1 MKKTIFVVLA
11 GACIALSA
19 CFCTT
24 TVIDRCAAGLI
35 LNMIGVLIVFV
46 FGFPQPDY
54 DAGCSIIGLEGGTVI
69 DDNGT
74 TVDDKVEQDHIDKKW
89 HKALSILGLVYLFA
103 GFGFQLWY
111 QLAQNLK

>member
-1 MKKTIFVVLA
+1 MKKIILVVLA
-11 GACIALSA
+11 GACIVLSA
-19 CFCTT
+19 WFCTN

-54 DAGCSIIGLEGGTVI
+54 DAGCCIGLEGGTVI

-74 TVDDKVEQDHIDKKW
+74 TVDDKVKQDQIDKKW

-111 QLAQNLK
+111 QLAQNFK

>member
-1 MKKTIFVVLA
+1 MKRIIFVLLF
-11 GACIALSA
+11 GACVVLSA
-19 CFCTT
+19 LFCTT

-35 LNMIGVLIVFV
+35 LNMVGVLIVFV

-54 DAGCSIIGLEGGTVI
+54 DSGCSIGLEDGTVI

-74 TVDDKVEQDHIDKKW
+74 TVDDQVKHDQIDKKW

>member
-1 MKKTIFVVLA
+1 MKKKIFVVLA
-11 GACIALSA
+11 VALIVLSA
-19 CFCTT
+19 WSCTT

-46 FGFPQPDY
+46 YGFPQPDY
-54 DAGCSIIGLEGGTVI
+54 DAGCSIGPEGGTVI
-69 DDNGT
+69 DGNGT
-74 TVDDKVEQDHIDKKW
+74 TVDDKVEQDQIDKKW

>member
-1 MKKTIFVVLA
+1 MKKKILVVLA
-11 GACIALSA
+11 VALIVLSA
-19 CFCTT
+19 WSCTT

-46 FGFPQPDY
+46 YGFPQPDY
-54 DAGCSIIGLEGGTVI
+54 DAGCCRGLESGAVI

-74 TVDDKVEQDHIDKKW
+74 TVNDKHKQNQIDKKW

-111 QLAQNLK
+111 QLEQNLK

>member
-1 MKKTIFVVLA
+1 MKKIIFVLLA

-19 CFCTT
+19 WFCTT
-24 TVIDRCAAGLI
+24 TVIDRCVAGLI

-54 DAGCSIIGLEGGTVI
+54 DAGYSIGLEGGAEI

-74 TVDDKVEQDHIDKKW
+74 TVDDQVKQDQIDKKW